1 MSPLFAKLLIAN
13 RGEIAIRIARAAAA
27 SGIGT
32 VAIPPQDAAASLHVR
47 RADEA
52 IALPG
57 QGPAA
62 YLDIGAVIEAARA
75 NGCDAIHPGYGFL
88 SENAA
93 FARACRDAGLTFVGP
108 APEVLELFGDKARAR
123 AFAAAQGVP
132 LAAGTN
138 GATDLAEMQEFFRS
152 LGPGAAVMV
161 KAIAGGGGRGMRI
174 VERIDDLPEAF
185 ERCRS
190 EAIAAFGSGDLYA
203 ERLIRNARH
212 VEVQII
218 ADGKGGV
225 SHLWERE
232 CSLQRRQQKLI
243 ELAPCPGLDP
253 GLRDRMTAA
262 AVGLASAATYAGLGT
277 FEFLVDTKAGD
288 FVFMEA
294 NPRLQVEHTVTE
306 EIFGIDLVRAQI
318 AIAGGATLA
327 SLGLRQADLPAPRG
341 QAVQARINMETLLPD
356 GTTLPSGGTISR
368 YEPAAGP
375 GLRVDGYGYAGYR
388 TAVGYDSL
396 LAKLVAHGP
405 DMATAMARLS
415 RGLAETCIEG
425 VGTNIA
431 LLQALAAHPAVI
443 AGDVTTHFVQ
453 DHLADLAVA
462 TDLPTATGLGP
473 DAWPGAHRV
482 AAPMSGRVVRLEVA
496 EGDRIARGQPILIVE
511 AMKMELVVTSD
522 AAGTVLALR
531 VAAGDTVDPG
541 MVVAV
546 LAEGDEGEVAAGA
559 AAVDLDAVRPEL
571 AELQERL
578 ALTTDAARPGAIAK
592 RHARNQRSARENVAD
607 LCDDGSF
614 IEYGALVIP
623 AQRSRRAE
631 DDLIRNTPADGI
643 VTGIGT
649 VNADRFGPEAA
660 RCMVLAYDYTVLAGT
675 QGIMSHRKKDRA
687 LTLAEEF
694 RLPVV
699 LFAEG
704 GGGRP
709 GDVDALGVS
718 GLESAT
724 FWRFARLSGQVP
736 TVGIVAGRCFAGNA
750 ALLGCCD
757 VILGVRG
764 ASVGM
769 AGPAMIEGGGLGV
782 FSPDE
787 VGPIEVHAANGIADL
802 VVEDEGQAVA
812 IARRYLGYF
821 QGRSSDWRAPDQRML
836 RHLVPENRLRIYDVR
851 PIVENLA
858 DEGSVLE
865 LKPGFAPG
873 LVTAFARIEGRPV
886 GILANNPLHLAG
898 AVDAQAAAKAARF
911 IRLCDTF
918 GIPLVALCDTPGFM
932 VGPDEEKR
940 GMVRFAAD
948 MFAAAARLRVPFFT
962 VVLRKAYGLGAMAMA
977 GGSTHRSAFTV
988 SWPTGEFGGMGL
1000 EGAVRL
1006 AYRAEL
1012 AAAGDAVAA
1021 KALFEAKVAELYQ
1034 NGRALSIATY
1044 FEVDAVIDPAETRNW
1059 LARGLN
1065 AAGTKTA
1072 GT

>member
-1 MSPLFAKLLIAN
+1 MFAKLLIAN
-13 RGEIAIRIARAAAA
+13 RGEIAIRIARAAADR
-27 SGIGT
+27 GIRT
-32 VAIPPQDAAASLHVR
+32 VAVHPQDDAASLHVR
-47 RADEA
+47 RADQA
-52 IALPG
+52 VLLPG

-62 YLDIGAVIEAARA
+62 YLDGAAVIRAALET
-75 NGCDAIHPGYGFL
+75 GCDAIHPGYGFL

-108 APEVLELFGDKARAR
+108 SPEVLDLFGDKARAR
-123 AFAAAQGVP
+123 AFAASQNVA
-132 LAAGTN
+132 LAAGTD
-138 GATDLAEMQEFFRS
+138 GPTTLDAMRDFFRG

-161 KAIAGGGGRGMRI
+161 KAIAGGGGRGMR
-174 VERIDDLPEAF
+174 VVDRPEDLAEAF
-185 ERCRS
+185 DRCRS

-212 VEVQII
+212 VEVQIV
-218 ADGKGGV
+218 ADGRGGV

-232 CSLQRRQQKLI
+232 CSLQRRQQKLL

-253 GLRDRMTAA
+253 ALRDRMTAA
-262 AVGLASAATYAGLGT
+262 AVKLATAAGYAGLGT
-277 FEFLVDTKAGD
+277 FEFLVDTIATD

-306 EIFGIDLVRAQI
+306 EIFGLDLVGAQI
-318 AIAGGATLA
+318 AIAAGATLGDL
-327 SLGLRQADLPAPRG
+327 SLRQQDIPAPRG
-341 QAVQARINMETLLPD
+341 HAVQARINMETLLAD
-356 GTTLPSGGTISR
+356 GTTLPAGGTIAR
-368 YEPAAGP
+368 YEPASGP

-396 LAKLVAHGP
+396 LAKVIAHGP
-405 DMATAMARLS
+405 DAATAMARVARALD
-415 RGLAETCIEG
+415 ETVIEG
-425 VGTNIA
+425 VATNVA
-431 LLQALAAHPAVI
+431 FLQALATHPAVI

-453 DHLADLAVA
+453 DHMAELAAMAATDAPAAADLA
-462 TDLPTATGLGP
+462 D

-482 AAPMSGRVVRLEVA
+482 AMPMSGRVVRLEVA
-496 EGDRIARGQPILIVE
+496 EGDTVARGQPLVIVE
-511 AMKMELVVTSD
+511 AMKMELVVASD
-522 AAGTVLALR
+522 AAGTVLKFL
-531 VAAGDTVDPG
+531 VAPGDAVDPG
-541 MVVAV
+541 TVAAV
-546 LAEGDEGEVAAGA
+546 LAEGAAGDVAAADA
-559 AAVDLDAVRPEL
+559 AIDLDAIRPEL
-571 AELQERL
+571 AELRDRL
-578 ALTTDAARPGAIAK
+578 ALTADAARPAAIAK

-623 AQRSRRAE
+623 AQRSRRSE
-631 DDLIRNTPADGI
+631 DDLVRNTPADGI

-649 VNADRFGPEAA
+649 VNAGRFGPEAA

-709 GDVDALGVS
+709 GDTDQLGVS

-757 VILGVRG
+757 VIFGVRG

-802 VVEDEGQAVA
+802 VVEDEGQAVDA
-812 IARRYLGYF
+812 ARRYLGYF
-821 QGRSSDWRAPDQRML
+821 QGRDAEWSAPDQRTL

-851 PIVENLA
+851 PIIDNLA
-858 DEGSVLE
+858 DAGSVLE

-873 LVTAFARIEGRPV
+873 LVTALARIEGRAV

-918 GIPLVALCDTPGFM
+918 GLPLVALCDTPGFM

-977 GGSTHRSAFTV
+977 GGSTHRCAFTV

-1006 AYRAEL
+1006 AYRNEL
-1012 AAAGDAVAA
+1012 AAAGDPAAA

-1044 FEVDAVIDPAETRNW
+1044 FEVDAVIDPAETRDW
-1059 LARGLN
+1059 LVRGLN
-1065 AAGTKTA
+1065 AAGPGQTIAK
-1072 GT
+1072 